1 MVPTAHRASS
11 TPGRFPVPGGATASP
26 PCSTPPPRGPPDRT
40 GLWQPAAMRP
50 RLVSR
55 RLAHL
60 RAPVVDSRRT
70 GFGPSLPSGSNSAG
84 RVSASQV
91 GRPQRCGSPRGDP
104 TKSDQLCAATPA
116 VEGPIPACQHR
127 DDHARREQRE
137 DRASWPP
144 RLASTPGTVES
155 GPVVKRGDICS
166 SCRSRITMLASRIM
180 TQLRRTTV
188 SAPQATIR
196 TLEAE
201 AQRRRVSL
209 ATLLREAVEEKAQ
222 ELRTRRR
229 PRVGVARSTDGRS
242 AAEVTAEPVAEEPR

>member
-84 RVSASQV
+84 RVSASQAECRGFESRLPLHLLGLIS
-91 GRPQRCGSPRGDP
+91 GRPAACRVHRRIALRDRTNRLPQPSGDRIALAVRSEP
-104 TKSDQLCAATPA
+104 ALGRSNAEIAA
-116 VEGPIPACQHR
+116 E
-127 DDHARREQRE
+127 
-137 DRASWPP
+137 
-144 RLASTPGTVES
+144 L
-155 GPVVKRGDICS
+155 VVS
-166 SCRSRITMLASRIM
+166 L
-180 TQLRRTTV
+180 TTV
-188 SAPQATIR
+188 KWHVGNALGKLGVTSRTQA
-196 TLEAE
+196 LVQ
-201 AQRRRVSL
+201 AQRLGLV
-209 ATLLREAVEEKAQ
+209 
-222 ELRTRRR
+222 
-229 PRVGVARSTDGRS
+229 
-242 AAEVTAEPVAEEPR
+242 